1 MAGLG
6 CTAPI
11 VLLGHHG
18 ELGPYKA
25 PKNKGLFTL
34 MSFLTLSNFSK
45 VAKKVA
51 TFSLLPNFGNY
62 IRNPV
67 KILVMPKFGKVF
79 FLASK

>member
-1 MAGLG
+1 
-6 CTAPI
+6 
-11 VLLGHHG
+11 
-18 ELGPYKA
+18 
-25 PKNKGLFTL
+25 